1 MSSQLQQGKSAGK
14 GLLIAGYF
22 FSLLGG
28 ILGIVIGASIWLGKI
43 RIEGVKQRKYNK
55 ASRRHGLIIFVLG
68 LVMMLLMGLISTNR
82 DINREFFSFFR
93 GITSLVL

>member
-1 MSSQLQQGKSAGK
+1 MSSQLQQGQSVGK

-28 ILGIVIGASIWLGKI
+28 ILGVVIGASIWLGKT

-55 ASRRHGLIIFVLG
+55 ASRRHALIIFGLG
-68 LVMMLLMGLISTNR
+68 LFMMLLMGLLSTHPDVQR
-82 DINREFFSFFR
+82 
-93 GITSLVL
+93 VLDRTF